1 MKASVVDLRYRMNE
15 VLKALER
22 GESVTV
28 LYRGTVKGTIQPAL
42 PLEPTKASEHPF
54 FGSAKVESVQE
65 VMDELRS
72 SRYGL

>member
-28 LYRGTVKGTIQPAL
+28 LHRGTVKGTIQPAL
-42 PLEPTKASEHPF
+42 PLESTKASEHLF